1 MSTVPPLSQSK
12 QALLACPLSYTE
24 QVIRGNPS
32 VESIAAVRGRVIH
45 SVLCKYVRELAKA
58 KLKKRPEYFATLLKG
73 LPADAREILEP
84 QAEII
89 EVEPEEIF
97 QAEFH
102 CFMDEDF
109 RPRGEWLRPKDP
121 GYWGE
126 PGYESTLDL
135 VLVKDPSAA
144 TIIDWKSQF
153 AAIEPDTF
161 QARLYSLQLFML
173 NPQFEKVT
181 FELRFV
187 RWGGKARSVTFER
200 DDVPKLQAEA
210 RRYRDA
216 QVQLHKEA
224 EEKNGTFEPNV
235 FSGTHCV
242 YCPLLGAGCPI
253 EENPADDV
261 ETSMLKIL
269 YHREALKRYDP
280 IVREHCNLNG
290 PLHMKDGAGN
300 LYEAMWDVGTEKKIS
315 IDALPTLQKWDKN
328 REKGFLQY
336 ITLSGISSKLKAKKR
351 ADLADALANFVAVKT
366 KPKFR
371 IGKVGEQEQNG
382 ETNED

>member
-1 MSTVPPLSQSK
+1 MIPPLSQSR
-12 QALLACPLSYTE
+12 QSLLACPLSYVE
-24 QVIRGNPS
+24 QIIRGNNKS
-32 VESIAAVRGRVIH
+32 QSMAAARGQVIH

-58 KLKKRPEYFATLLKG
+58 KLKKHPEYFATLLKG
-73 LPADAREILEP
+73 LPADAREVLEP

-97 QAEFH
+97 AAEFYSALTQD
-102 CFMDEDF
+102 FKPWRKTVQAGIEDE
-109 RPRGEWLRPKDP
+109 PNGPAA
-121 GYWGE
+121 
-126 PGYESTLDL
+126 YESTLDL

-187 RWGGKARSVTFER
+187 RWGGKHRSVTFDRE
-200 DDVPKLQAEA
+200 DVADLQAEA
-210 RRYRDA
+210 RRYREM

-224 EEKNGTFEPNV
+224 EEKNGTFEPHI
-235 FSGTHCV
+235 FPGTHCF

-253 EENPADDV
+253 EENPAEDV
-261 ETSMLKIL
+261 ETSMLKLL
-269 YHREALKRYDP
+269 YHREAIKKFDP

-290 PLHMKDGAGN
+290 PLHLKDGAGN
-300 LYEAMWDVGTEKKIS
+300 LYEAMWDVSAQKKIS
-315 IDALPTLQKWDKN
+315 IDALPVLQKWDKE
-328 REKGFLQY
+328 REKGFLRY

-351 ADLADALANFVAVKT
+351 EALADAVANFAEVT
-366 KPKFR
+366 TRPRFR
-371 IGKVGEQEQNG
+371 LGKAGEEEKEEHG
-382 ETNED
+382 ES